1 MEACENCPW
10 RNIREYSHAVGLG
23 AGIETY
29 LHESIVLCKV
39 SGIELVG
46 LEIVVDQWLPR
57 RRQAEDIEAI
67 GVDEVLH
74 LARCHVR
81 RRTRV
86 LLFEIIRVE
95 VALVWC

>member
-10 RNIREYSHAVGLG
+10 GNIREYSHAVGLG

-57 RRQAEDIEAI
+57 CRQAEDIEAVR
-67 GVDEVLH
+67 VDEVLH
-74 LARCHVR
+74 LARRHVR
-81 RRTRV
+81 RWTRV
-86 LLFEIIRVE
+86 LLFEIIWVE